1 MATAQQIRKK
11 MWVSIVAPKLFS
23 EQQIGETYVA
33 EAKEAL
39 GKAITVSLMTL
50 TNDTQRQ
57 NIHVSFKIT
66 EVAGTNLATSVT
78 GYSIL
83 PSALRRLVRRERDKF
98 EDSFTLVTKDGY
110 KLRVKPFVVTRSRAT
125 AGVLAALMNQ
135 SRKQLSATVGKMTY
149 EAFVK
154 ELIDH
159 KIQRST
165 WDALKKIAPLSA
177 YEIKHMSIVGT
188 GEPAPVVEEA
198 PAEVTEEVKEA
209 TEEPKEEAV
218 VAEAA

>member
-1 MATAQQIRKK
+1 MATAQQLKK
-11 MWVSIVAPKLFS
+11 KLWVSIVAPKLFS
-23 EQQIGETYVA
+23 EQQIGETYVT
-33 EAKEAL
+33 EPKDAL
-39 GKAITVSLMTL
+39 GRDLTVSLMTL

-66 EVAGTNLATSVT
+66 EAIGTKLSTSVT

-98 EDSFTLVTKDGY
+98 EDSFALVTQDGY

-125 AGVLAALMNQ
+125 AGVLAALMKQ
-135 SRKQLSATVGKMTY
+135 SRKQLSAAVGKMTY
-149 EAFVK
+149 EAFVR

-159 KIQRST
+159 KIQRSA

-177 YEIKHMSIVGT
+177 FEIKHMSIIGK

-198 PAEVTEEVKEA
+198 AEVTEEVKE
-209 TEEPKEEAV
+209 EGKEEML
-218 VAEAA
+218 AEAA